1 MQSRLIRLIGVVFSN
16 GAMLSVLDK
25 YDSVN
30 ERSQEISKLMK
41 LHIQGVW
48 QNDHKFIRQLP
59 HCTSQNFDCGNIIY
73 SSRRLWPTAFCNA
86 FDQTGCSQLLQ
97 KVVQCLS
104 FPVITEKYL
113 SVFRKKIFYVPQ
125 IFTQNFIFVCI
136 QYQEVTLTS
145 KIL

>member
-125 IFTQNFIFVCI
+125 IS
-136 QYQEVTLTS
+136 L
-145 KIL
+145 KILFSECSIFNSEQ